1 MASSPLMSNT
11 EDEDEEEYDNPLPGS
26 ASELWRSELCRGS
39 VLPCMT
45 LTWECDTGRAV
56 DTLCDLGS
64 DVDRPTDITGMES
77 LRGGTGGGTVLSW
90 RGGGGGGSMD
100 LITTPSSLDRDS
112 LWRRRGGKG
121 GGLGRGSSGSSGML
135 GVELLCPAPHS
146 SAQSE
151 THCKALSDQQPHR
164 PTTQEPHAV
173 RPTTTQVYNTRTM
186 HCQTNN
192 HTGTTQCTT
201 LSDQQ
206 SHRSTTQEPHCQTN
220 NHTGLQYRNHT
231 LSDQQ
236 SHSFTIQ
243 EPHTVRPT
251 ITQFYNTGT
260 TRCQTNNHTVPQY
273 RNHPMHHTVRPTIMP
288 ASNTRTTYC
297 TTLSDQQSHWPI
309 SQEPHTSPT
318 SDQQ

>member
-45 LTWECDTGRAV
+45 LMWECDTGRAV

-64 DVDRPTDITGMES
+64 DMDRPTDITGLES

-90 RGGGGGGSMD
+90 RGGGGGGSLD

-146 SAQSE
+146 SAQNE
-151 THCKALSDQQPHR
+151 THCKALSDQQPYR
-164 PTTQEPHAV
+164 STTQEPHAV
-173 RPTTTQVYNTRTM
+173 RPTTTQVYNTGIT
-186 HCQTNN
+186 C
-192 HTGTTQCTT
+192 
-201 LSDQQ
+201 
-206 SHRSTTQEPHCQTN
+206 CQTN
-220 NHTGLQYRNHT
+220 NHTGLQHRNHT

-236 SHSFTIQ
+236 SYRSTTQEPHNAPHAVRPTITLIYNTGTTLSDQQSHSFPVQ

-251 ITQFYNTGT
+251 ITQFHNTGT
-260 TRCQTNNHTVPQY
+260 TSRTMLSDQQSHQPLTQEAHTAPHCQTNNHTG
-273 RNHPMHHTVRPTIMP
+273 
-288 ASNTRTTYC
+288 
-297 TTLSDQQSHWPI
+297 L
-309 SQEPHTSPT
+309 
-318 SDQQ
+318 